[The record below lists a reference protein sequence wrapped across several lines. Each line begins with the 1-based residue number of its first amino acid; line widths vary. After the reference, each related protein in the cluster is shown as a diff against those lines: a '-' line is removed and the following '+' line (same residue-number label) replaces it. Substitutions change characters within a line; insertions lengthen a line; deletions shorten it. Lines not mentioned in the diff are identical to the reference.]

1 MEHSIAL
8 QFEDGVTRFITC
20 RDTETLADAAYRQKI
35 NIPLDCRDGACGAC
49 RSFCEAGQYDL
60 PASSYIED
68 ALTARR
74 RCDAGLEQAFLNPI
88 ASVAFIPSNKQ
99 GLIGFQR
106 EMVRFGEQALRQFRR
121 QSGQ

>member
-68 ALTARR
+68 ALTADEAAIQGATTVTVYRKR
-74 RCDAGLEQAFLNPI
+74 NKPGLGPLGD
-88 ASVAFIPSNKQ
+88 S
-99 GLIGFQR
+99 LDD
-106 EMVRFGEQALRQFRR
+106 FGCC
-121 QSGQ
+121 S